1 MEKIDKERIVNL
13 GEVKTPQGTVDD
25 ILDLFKDINYKSRF
39 FEPGCGDGN
48 FLTEILL
55 RKLEMLSKHQD
66 FKDNIK
72 QNYIEIPEFK
82 IIITVASIYGVD
94 IDSENIT
101 KSQKR
106 MKKIVIDFYKKKLKT
121 KIVPEYFE
129 NIITKVISKN
139 IIVGDLLNGTEEI
152 EVIEYSEVP
161 INRVQKRFFKFEDLL
176 YPDDEIFRDD
186 LKLFGHIPEPYKTL
200 KPTDYKKLWLI
211 QNNQI

>member
-1 MEKIDKERIVNL
+1 MEKIDQERIVNL

-200 KPTDYKKLWLI
+200 KPTDYKKL
-211 QNNQI
+211 

>member
-200 KPTDYKKLWLI
+200 KPTDYKKL
-211 QNNQI
+211 

>member
-1 MEKIDKERIVNL
+1 MAKIDKERVVNL

-82 IIITVASIYGVD
+82 IIIAVSSIYGVD
-94 IDSENIT
+94 IDRENIT

-106 MKKIVIDFYKKKLKT
+106 MKEIIIDFYKKILKT
-121 KIVPEYFE
+121 EIVPEYFE
-129 NIITKVISKN
+129 NIITKIISKN

-161 INRVQKRFFKFEDLL
+161 INRVQKRFFKFEELL

-200 KPTDYKKLWLI
+200 KPIDYKKLWLI